1 MFGRILLQTGEALI
15 CYDVHVRRRPLK
27 PEIYPSFKNSKIA
40 GINCAVQ
47 GKFLRQDVIP
57 VTDLKLTS
65 SRRNIVTIQVYEVAY
80 MELQVVRKRIDA
92 KAFRI

>member
-1 MFGRILLQTGEALI
+1 M
-15 CYDVHVRRRPLK
+15 
-27 PEIYPSFKNSKIA
+27 
-40 GINCAVQ
+40 
-47 GKFLRQDVIP
+47 RQDVIP

-80 MELQVVRKRIDA
+80 MEQQVVRKRIDA

>member
-1 MFGRILLQTGEALI
+1 MTCTYGDDRSSQKYIR
-15 CYDVHVRRRPLK
+15 HLK
-27 PEIYPSFKNSKIA
+27 TDSKDSKIRCSSKIA

-80 MELQVVRKRIDA
+80 MEQQVVRKRIDA